1 METAQP
7 KRRYIGGFDG
17 LRALGVVGVILYHL
31 RPDLFQGGYLGVLL
45 FFVISGYLITDGF
58 GRQYAKSGT
67 LALKAFFIKRV
78 RRLYPALVTVLFGA
92 SAYIVL
98 FARDLL
104 VNLHKIVLSNLAL
117 VYNWWQIANG
127 QSYFERFAHNESPFV
142 HLWTLSIEG
151 QFYLLW
157 PFMFLLL
164 VHLFKSAG
172 KRFAA
177 TMTLALASGVWMA
190 VLYRLTML
198 GGGDPSRLYY
208 GTDTRIFALL
218 MGSALAFIWP
228 SQKLAADLPRPSR
241 WLLDG
246 AGTLAVLAMGA
257 SLMRLGDQSSA
268 LYEGGMVGFSLLAV
282 LLVAVVAS
290 PATWWGRLLT
300 NPLFHWIGSRSYG
313 IYIYQFP
320 VMIFFENAF
329 RDVANHPVLY
339 PVIEVTIILAISE
352 LSYRLIEQPLGHAS
366 RADLA
371 AFWQRVRG
379 GRGAVLARTLV
390 VALGVILVLGA
401 VGVAQA
407 PAAKAHESA
416 EEKHLKANQETAAQK
431 KAALQ
436 KAKKEIAA
444 QKKAAAASKAKAAKK
459 AQSASQAASASK
471 ATASSQYAH
480 PVNQE
485 FEAYG
490 ISQAELQKAQTLT
503 VTAIGD
509 SVLLDAKPTLQQL
522 MPKAFI
528 DGKVARQMAASVEL
542 VRSYA
547 AQGALAQNVLI
558 ELGTN
563 GPFSDAQLDAMMQAV
578 GPERHVFWINAQV
591 PTRPWQNTVN
601 KMLAAGTRR
610 FNNLTV
616 IDWHGYSDRHRD
628 WFYDDQV
635 HPNPTGN
642 KYYAAYVTKRLVGS
656 ANQ

>member
-1 METAQP
+1 MESAQP
-7 KRRYIGGFDG
+7 RRRYIGGFDG
-17 LRALGVVGVILYHL
+17 LRTIGVVGVILYHL

-58 GRQYAKSGT
+58 VRQYDRSGK
-67 LALKAFFIKRV
+67 LGLKDFFIKRI
-78 RRLYPALVTVLFGA
+78 RRLYPALLTVLLAA

-98 FARDLL
+98 FSRDLL

-157 PFMFLLL
+157 PFLFVLI
-164 VHLFKSAG
+164 VHLFKSN
-172 KRFAA
+172 KHRFAA

-190 VLYRLTML
+190 VLYSMTML

-218 MGSALAFIWP
+218 MGAALAFAWP
-228 SQKLAADLPRPSR
+228 SQKLASTLPRPSR

-246 AGTLAVLAMGA
+246 AGTMAVLAMGA
-257 SLMRLGDQSSA
+257 SLLHLTDQSSA
-268 LYEGGMVGFSLLAV
+268 LYEGGMVGFGLLAMV
-282 LLVAVVAS
+282 LVAVVAS
-290 PATWWGRLLT
+290 PATRWGKLLS
-300 NPLFHWIGSRSYG
+300 NPVFHWIGTRSYG

-329 RDVANHPVLY
+329 RNVADHPVLY
-339 PVIEVTIILAISE
+339 PVIEVTLILVISE

-366 RADLA
+366 KADLQ
-371 AFWQRVRG
+371 AFWQRVRRG
-379 GRGAVLARTLV
+379 GQHAAAARTLV
-390 VALGVILVLGA
+390 ALGTVIALVGV

-407 PAAKAHESA
+407 PFAKAAESP
-416 EEKHLKANQETAAQK
+416 EEQHLKANQETAAQK
-431 KAALQ
+431 KAALK
-436 KAKKEIAA
+436 KAKREIAA
-444 QKKAAAASKAKAAKK
+444 QKKAASSSKAKAA
-459 AQSASQAASASK
+459 SQASSKTQASSK
-471 ATASSQYAH
+471 ADSSQYAH
-480 PVNQE
+480 PVNQQY
-485 FEAYG
+485 EAYG
-490 ISQAELQKAQTLT
+490 ISQAALQKAQSVT

-509 SVLLDAKPTLQQL
+509 SVLLDAKPDLQQL

-528 DGKVARQMAASVEL
+528 DGKVARQMGDSVAL
-542 VRSYA
+542 VKSYA
-547 AQGALAQNVLI
+547 EQGALANNVVI

-563 GPFSDAQLDAMMQAV
+563 GPFSRDQMAAMMQAI
-578 GPERHVFWINAQV
+578 GPSRRVFWINAQV

-601 KMLAAGTRR
+601 QMLQDGTKR

-616 IDWHGYSDRHRD
+616 IDWHGYADQHRD

-635 HPNPTGN
+635 HPNPNGN
-642 KYYAAYVTKRLVGS
+642 KYYAAYVTKNVV
-656 ANQ
+656 AAAQ